1 MYHHTSPRGNEN
13 MSFKTPK
20 TFHAGVRVTSPTPS
34 RAESMMEELGF
45 DDSDL
50 LSDGDS
56 SDGSYDEADSGVGT
70 GKKAMVSDVD
80 VQALRKELRQTH
92 QQREELLL
100 KVKNFRESSQQFQA
114 SYEKEKT
121 NKWQQIKILRKS
133 HEAHMQEKHQ
143 LIDSLQDI
151 IRDQENRIL
160 ELEGGETG
168 GTSTHSQSI
177 SSRLEDLIDALGDQQ
192 SQVAEAREKQFTA
205 EEALRLMQQNGH
217 GGGGDPHHPSPRDDE
232 DDDHKAVRGKHSN
245 QALESGL
252 RQQLEEAN
260 NMIKQMQ
267 EEQKQ
272 LSGVTDYEKE
282 VEQLKEE
289 MGKLKDDCSRYK
301 KEAQHQEQ
309 VRRRESKSLKQSEIE
324 KQQLQK
330 QLTRLQAEMADK
342 MKELDALSA
351 KQSDAVNQSAGMV
364 EDMERMKDEMKK
376 QIRDLESQLREK
388 KSELREKENQIAE
401 LEAYK
406 DKAQILEVE
415 VSKLNNEL
423 FDSKQS
429 SDTALMAS
437 KDGHLK
443 EIKKLQAANKSS
455 AKRIKE
461 LEEKLAKKSENL
473 LDSAK
478 KQLQVQESLEK
489 ELNVKSSELER
500 VQEEY
505 EELKANPKI
514 VEVEK
519 RVEVESEDAKRALLQ
534 FKLQNNKLKKDLSSL
549 KETHADTEKQL
560 EDSKNEV
567 DSIVQKLE
575 EREQEMAEVQ
585 QQMEEEMKCLEEA
598 KDEEIQRTKETAE
611 EETSFIFQ
619 KYSLMRTRFNQLRP
633 GLLMI
638 AQEYQQLR
646 SMCSQFPLMLSK
658 AIEDTKNEI
667 GAKLSK
673 VAKHNE
679 ELHKKYQKELL
690 LRKKYHN
697 ELIDLKGNIRVFA
710 RVRPLIKEDGGGA
723 NAKSVVTFDEDD
735 DGLLNLVNKG
745 RFSTFEVDKV
755 FNMASTQEEVF
766 KEVQPLIISSV
777 DGYNVCIFAYGQTGS
792 GKTFTMQGPSKNPGI
807 NQRALKL
814 LFEDTASRSDY
825 SFTITV
831 SVMEI
836 YNEMLRD
843 LLSDDP
849 SNKLDVKMSTEGGLY
864 VPGLKEVEVSSVAD
878 INRVFATGHK
888 NRATASTDMNEHSS
902 RSHALLCVNIIGK
915 NKVSGKRTKG
925 KLNLVD
931 LAGSER
937 VNKSGS
943 GTDTQRLKEAQSIN
957 KSLSALGDVIQAL
970 RAKQGHIPFRN
981 SKLTYLL
988 QESLGGDSKT
998 LMVVQVSPVSKNSGE
1013 SHCSLSFAQ
1022 RVRSVE
1028 LGAASKR
1035 TDTAE
1040 VAALKDRLSQYED
1053 VPTSASYS
1061 TPARSKTPTSKTPRA
1076 TPRR

>member
-1 MYHHTSPRGNEN
+1 MYHTSPRGNDNSN

-20 TFHAGVRVTSPTPS
+20 TFHTGGRVTRPSPTPS
-34 RAESMMEELGF
+34 RAESLMEELGF
-45 DDSDL
+45 GDSDL
-50 LSDGDS
+50 LSDGDENS
-56 SDGSYDEADSGVGT
+56 SDGSYDEADSGLGG
-70 GKKAMVSDVD
+70 GKKAMVSNAD
-80 VQALRKELRQTH
+80 VQALRKELKQTH

-100 KVKNFRESSQQFQA
+100 KVKNFRESSQQYRA
-114 SYEKEKT
+114 SYEKEKA

-151 IRDQENRIL
+151 IRDQETRVL
-160 ELEGGETG
+160 ELEGGDTG
-168 GTSTHSQSI
+168 AASTQSNSI
-177 SSRLEDLIDALGDQQ
+177 SSRLEQLIDALEEQQ
-192 SQVAEAREKQFTA
+192 NQVAESREKQYTA
-205 EEALRLMQQNGH
+205 EEALRQMQQNGH
-217 GGGGDPHHPSPRDDE
+217 GGGGPDQHHPSPREDE
-232 DDDHKAVRGKHSN
+232 DDDHKAERGNHGN
-245 QALESGL
+245 QVVESGL
-252 RQQLEEAN
+252 RQELEEAN
-260 NMIKQMQ
+260 SMIKQMQ

-272 LSGVTDYEKE
+272 HGGVTDYEKE
-282 VEQLKEE
+282 VEQLQEE
-289 MGKLKDDCSRYK
+289 VGKLKDDCSRYK

-324 KQQLQK
+324 KLQLQK
-330 QLTRLQAEMADK
+330 QLTRLQTEMANK
-342 MKELDALSA
+342 MRELDELTA
-351 KQSDAVNQSAGMV
+351 KQSETLNQSSGMS
-364 EDMERMKDEMKK
+364 EDLERMKEEMKK
-376 QIRDLESQLREK
+376 QIQDLQTQLN
-388 KSELREKENQIAE
+388 EKENQIAE

-406 DKAQILEVE
+406 DKAMVLEVE
-415 VSKLNNEL
+415 VSKLTNEL
-423 FDSKQS
+423 SDTKQS
-429 SDTALMAS
+429 SDTALLAS
-437 KDGHLK
+437 KGGHLK

-461 LEEKLAKKSENL
+461 LEERLAHESENL

-478 KQLQVQESLEK
+478 KQLLAQESLE
-489 ELNVKSSELER
+489 EQLNEKSTELER

-514 VEVEK
+514 VEVDK
-519 RVEVESEDAKRALLQ
+519 RVEVESEEAKRALLQ

-567 DSIVQKLE
+567 DSLVQKLE

-598 KDEEIQRTKETAE
+598 KDEEIIRTKEAAEQESSFIFQKYSLMRTRFNQLRPGLLMIAQEYQQLRSMCSQFPLMLSKAIEDTKNEVGQAREQEMAEVQQQME
-611 EETSFIFQ
+611 EEMKCLEEANDEEIIRTKEAAEQESSFIFQ

-667 GAKLSK
+667 GARLSK

-723 NAKSVVTFDEDD
+723 NAKPVVTFDQDD
-735 DGLLNLVNKG
+735 DGLLNVLNKG
-745 RFSTFEVDKV
+745 RMSTFEVDKV
-755 FNMASTQEEVF
+755 FNQASSQEEVF
-766 KEVQPLIISSV
+766 NDVRPLIISSV

-792 GKTFTMQGPSKNPGI
+792 GKTFTMQGPAKNPGI

-814 LFEDTASRSDY
+814 LFEDTAARSDY

-849 SNKLDVKMSTEGGLY
+849 SNKMDVKMATEGGLY
-864 VPGLKEVEVSSVAD
+864 VPGLTEVEVSSVGD
-878 INRVFATGHK
+878 INRVCLFC
-888 NRATASTDMNEHSS
+888 SCSD
-902 RSHALLCVNIIGK
+902 CCNI
-915 NKVSGKRTKG
+915 
-925 KLNLVD
+925 LV
-931 LAGSER
+931 
-937 VNKSGS
+937 
-943 GTDTQRLKEAQSIN
+943 
-957 KSLSALGDVIQAL
+957 
-970 RAKQGHIPFRN
+970 HF
-981 SKLTYLL
+981 
-988 QESLGGDSKT
+988 
-998 LMVVQVSPVSKNSGE
+998 
-1013 SHCSLSFAQ
+1013 
-1022 RVRSVE
+1022 
-1028 LGAASKR
+1028 
-1035 TDTAE
+1035 
-1040 VAALKDRLSQYED
+1040 
-1053 VPTSASYS
+1053 
-1061 TPARSKTPTSKTPRA
+1061 
-1076 TPRR
+1076 